1 MGLLPIPAPK
11 LTQGASRAGFW
22 RAAALYDKRLPPPS
36 VSFLTRALFACK
48 VKKHKQSNASLT
60 AISIKAHPSHG
71 GMFAR
76 RATFLLT
83 IPTSARDL
91 PSDGEGPLNGP

>member
-36 VSFLTRALFACK
+36 FMLPHVRPVHASWAPPRCWETEHPPACC
-48 VKKHKQSNASLT
+48 T
-60 AISIKAHPSHG
+60 AWWSVVHG
-71 GMFAR
+71 GHEP
-76 RATFLLT
+76 
-83 IPTSARDL
+83 IPGPVGPCQAIPCRDAVL
-91 PSDGEGPLNGP
+91 REERER